1 MNTSRGIAP
10 RVLSIAISTAL
21 AFGVTAVANASTA
34 ASPDVGNG
42 SARAQ
47 QAPASPQARAGD
59 AAQSLGP
66 ADRAQSKGNSAR
78 TLQTVQVIGVK
89 GSMLRSIQQK
99 ETAPTIEDAI
109 TAEGIG
115 QLPDVTI
122 SDSLQRVTGVQ
133 IDRTGGVG
141 STVEVRGL
149 PEVATLMN
157 GHPYISA
164 SNIDSMQPD
173 FLSVPAELMSGVVVL
188 KSPMASMLTS
198 GISGTINLRTRMPWD
213 MPFGWSFAGSLGA
226 NRGSATKDT
235 GPNGSFLASYNDH
248 GKWGALIDVSHS
260 DSVNE
265 SSQYGPDVSAGSI
278 AGENAVSAQSG
289 SGFVGSFGQ
298 FPIPS
303 GIKRFP
309 NGDVDVNGDGLSN
322 LAMYAGHRQT
332 VFQVPMRLQRNG
344 INAAFQYGIGDNL
357 TLTVTGFWT
366 KLNEYNNHVGIEAL
380 PQSFL
385 GKTLIP
391 LVTRDTGVPVT
402 SPFNTSPATP
412 GWNQT
417 FFTTSSYED
426 YPADLLSDS
435 ESLVTRSIARN
446 YTTKLDFDNGGPLT
460 GSLEFDTSTAHQSF
474 SDTDI
479 QFSTDNGTLWPNSP
493 ATAGAPGVFI
503 YPNGNRVFNPNG
515 YVPDTVPM
523 TFDYTNGLAFS
534 TTPEQT
540 ARLQTEDDYALKGL
554 QDNSDNYNRHASL
567 NVAQLNG
574 QYTFSDDL
582 KLDFG
587 FRNSVRSANNSEF
600 MLASRIYAGEGASDA
615 NGCLVKYF
623 TADVVLNGQGV
634 PGACI
639 AGNSEGAFRGGVI
652 SSQPPSALPAL
663 LSQNMQEYRDL
674 DGVSG
679 LNIWAL
685 NPVVMEN
692 GYAFLNSL
700 YPGIQPVMDPATSW
714 KVGLHERA
722 VFGQADFSGTVG
734 GIPVTG
740 NAGVRVVRTNL
751 AVTQFRSGESQPYG
765 LPAAFAGA
773 TVTNREYTDILPALN
788 LDFSLTPKLHVRLA
802 GSKNMMP
809 LNLDQW
815 GGGLSIGYAIDT
827 TSVPGKT
834 IFAADSASSSGN
846 PNLKPWRSTNTGA
859 SVEYYFNANTMAS
872 VAAYRIKVG
881 SFLVNGTVS
890 DCNIP
895 DIDGVVRRCVGV
907 TEPVQGSGATITG
920 YEFDWQQAATFL
932 PGLLSH
938 TGYQINFTYSPS
950 TTGKTDMAGNP
961 IPFPDNSKES
971 GNVILWYQDSKLQV
985 RLAYNYRSKEAFAEN
1000 VGGINGFERYIEPQR
1015 YVDASISY
1023 AVTKNVQLFVQ
1034 GTNLTGESQKYYDVW
1049 PDQPAYTFLFERRYF
1064 AGVRLNW

>member
-1 MNTSRGIAP
+1 MTGSRSIVRTA
-10 RVLSIAISTAL
+10 LSIAISTAL
-21 AFGVTAVANASTA
+21 AFGAISVANAGA
-34 ASPDVGNG
+34 AESPDAGAAG
-42 SARAQ
+42 AQ
-47 QAPASPQARAGD
+47 AQPAPAPSPAQAGD
-59 AAQSLGP
+59 AAQSSAAADDAQAQGKP
-66 ADRAQSKGNSAR
+66 AP

-99 ETAPTIEDAI
+99 QMAPTIEDAI

-164 SNIDSMQPD
+164 SNINSMQPD
-173 FLSVPAELMSGVVVL
+173 FLSVPSELMSGVVVM

-198 GISGTINLRTRMPWD
+198 GISGTIDLRTRMPWD

-226 NRGSATKDT
+226 NRGDVTKDT
-235 GPNGSFLASYNDH
+235 GPNASFMTSYNAH
-248 GKWGALIDVSHS
+248 GKWGALLDISHS
-260 DSVNE
+260 DSMNE
-265 SSQYGPDVSAGSI
+265 SSQYGPDVSSGSI

-303 GIKRFP
+303 GIKQFP
-309 NGDVDVNGDGLSN
+309 NGDVDVNGDGASD

-332 VFQVPMRLQRNG
+332 VFQVPIRLRRTG
-344 INAAFQYGIGDNL
+344 VNAAFQYGIGDSL
-357 TLTVTGFWT
+357 TFTATGFWT

-391 LVTRDTGVPVT
+391 LVTRNTGVPIT
-402 SPFNTSPATP
+402 NPFNTSPATP

-417 FFTTSSYED
+417 FYTTSSYQD

-435 ESLVTRSIARN
+435 ESLVTQSISRN
-446 YTTKLDFDNGGPLT
+446 YTAKLDFDNGGPLT
-460 GSLEFDTSTAHQSF
+460 GSFEFDTSTAHQAF

-479 QFSTDNGTLWPNSP
+479 QFSTNNGTLWPNHP
-493 ATAGAPGVFI
+493 VTAAPPGVFI

-515 YVPDTVPM
+515 FVPDTVPM

-540 ARLQTEDDYALKGL
+540 ARMQAEDGYALKGL

-574 QYTFSDDL
+574 KYTFNDNL
-582 KLDFG
+582 KLSFG
-587 FRNSVRSANNSEF
+587 FRNSVRSANNNEF
-600 MLASRIYAGEGASDA
+600 TLASRLYAGEGASDA

-623 TADVVLNGQGV
+623 TADVVLDGQGV
-634 PGACI
+634 PGACA
-639 AGNSEGAFRGGVI
+639 AGNDEGAFRGGVL
-652 SSQPPSALPAL
+652 SSQPPGALPAL
-663 LSQNMQEYRDL
+663 LSQNMQQYHNL

-679 LNIWAL
+679 LDIWAL

-692 GYAFLNSL
+692 GYNFLNSL
-700 YPGIQPVMDPATSW
+700 YPGIRPIMDPATSW

-722 VFGQADFSGTVG
+722 AYAQADFSGAVG
-734 GIPVTG
+734 DIPVSG

-765 LPAAFAGA
+765 LPAAFAGV
-773 TVTNREYTDILPALN
+773 TVTDRTYTDILPALN
-788 LDFSLTPKLHVRLA
+788 LDFSLTPKLHLRLA

-827 TSVPGKT
+827 TSVPGQT

-859 SVEYYFNANTMAS
+859 SVEYYFNDSTMAS
-872 VAAYRIKVG
+872 LAAYRIKVG

-920 YEFDWQQAATFL
+920 YEADWQQAATFL
-932 PGLLSH
+932 PGFLSH
-938 TGYQINFTYSPS
+938 TGYQVNFTYSPS
-950 TTGKTDMAGNP
+950 TTGKNDMAGNP

-971 GNVILWYQDSKLQV
+971 GNVILWYQDSKLQLRV
-985 RLAYNYRSKEAFAEN
+985 AYNYRSKEAFAEN
-1000 VGGINGFERYIEPQR
+1000 VGGINGFERYIAPQH
-1015 YVDASISY
+1015 YVDASASY
-1023 AVTKNVQLFVQ
+1023 ALTKNVQLFVQ

>member
-1 MNTSRGIAP
+1 MTQFRNTVP
-10 RVLSIAISTAL
+10 TLLSVAIGAAL
-21 AFGVTAVANASTA
+21 AFGPTAVHA
-34 ASPDVGNG
+34 ASPTAAGA
-42 SARAQ
+42 SADAQ
-47 QAPASPQARAGD
+47 QEPATEPAAGSRSKQN
-59 AAQSLGP
+59 AAH
-66 ADRAQSKGNSAR
+66 

-89 GSMLRSIQQK
+89 GSMLRSIEQK
-99 ETAPTIEDAI
+99 QTAPTIEDAI

-157 GHPYISA
+157 GRPYISA

-173 FLSVPAELMSGVVVL
+173 FLSVPAELMSGVVVM

-198 GISGTINLRTRMPWD
+198 GISGTIDLRTRMPWD
-213 MPFGWSFAGSLGA
+213 MPFGWSFAGSAGA
-226 NRGSATKDT
+226 NRGSVTKDT
-235 GPNGSFLASYNDH
+235 GPNLSFLASYNDH

-278 AGENAVSAQSG
+278 AGENATSAQSG

-309 NGDVDVNGDGLSN
+309 NGSVDVNGDGLST

-332 VFQVPMRLQRNG
+332 VFQVPIRLQRNG
-344 INAAFQYGIGDNL
+344 INSAFQYGIGDNL

-385 GKTLIP
+385 GKTMIP
-391 LVTRDTGVPVT
+391 LVTRDTGVPIT
-402 SPFNTSPATP
+402 NPFNTVPASP

-417 FFTTSSYED
+417 FFTTSSYLD

-446 YTTKLDFDNGGPLT
+446 YSAKLDFDNGGPLT
-460 GSLEFDTSTAHQSF
+460 GSFEFDTSTAHQSF

-479 QFSTDNGTLWPNSP
+479 QFSTNNGTLWPNSP
-493 ATAGAPGVFI
+493 VTAAPPGVFV
-503 YPNGNRVFNPNG
+503 YPDGNRVFNPNG
-515 YVPDTVPM
+515 FVPDTVPM

-540 ARLQTEDDYALKGL
+540 ARLQSEAGYALKGL
-554 QDNSDNYNRHASL
+554 QDNSDNYDRRASL
-567 NVAQLNG
+567 NVVQVNG
-574 QYTFSDDL
+574 QYVFNDSL
-582 KLDFG
+582 KLEFG
-587 FRNSVRSANNSEF
+587 IRNSVRSANNNEF
-600 MLASRIYAGEGASDA
+600 MLASPVYAGQGASEA

-634 PGACI
+634 PGACV
-639 AGNSEGAFRGGVI
+639 AGNDAGAFRGGVL
-652 SSQPPSALPAL
+652 SSQPPGTLPSL
-663 LSQNMQEYRDL
+663 ISGNMRQYANL

-685 NPVVMEN
+685 NPEVMED
-692 GYAFLNSL
+692 GYNFLNSL
-700 YPGIQPVMDPATSW
+700 YPGIQSVMDPATSW

-734 GIPVTG
+734 GISVAG
-740 NAGVRVVRTNL
+740 NAGVRVIRTNL
-751 AVTQFRSGESQPYG
+751 SVTQFRSGESQPYG
-765 LPAAFAGA
+765 LPAALAGV
-773 TVTNREYTDILPALN
+773 TVTDRTYTDILPAMN
-788 LDFSLTPKLHVRLA
+788 LDFSLTPKLHLRLA
-802 GSKNMMP
+802 ASKNMMP

-846 PNLKPWRSTNTGA
+846 PTLKPWRSTNAGA
-859 SVEYYFNANTMAS
+859 SVEYYFNDSTMAS
-872 VAAYRIKVG
+872 LAAYRIKVG

-890 DCNIP
+890 DCAIP

-938 TGYQINFTYSPS
+938 TGYQVNFTYSPS
-950 TTGKTDMAGNP
+950 TTGKNDMAGNP

-971 GNVILWYQDSKLQV
+971 GNVILWYQDSRLQMRV
-985 RLAYNYRSKEAFAEN
+985 AYNYRSREAFAEN

-1015 YVDASISY
+1015 YVDASVSY

-1064 AGVRLNW
+1064 AGVRVNW